1 MNQAEFKKDVLS
13 RIAKARKVT
22 APENSVGQ
30 WIGYC
35 LWHGS
40 HSVFGST
47 VESYLED
54 HDLNLELKPGDGDK
68 QVRLPD
74 SDGTLKQIDHAFFVN
89 GKPVVIAESKWLKDQ
104 RHLNDKGS
112 WLKLM
117 REIVRESD
125 SVEQAVLVLAGPWES
140 YRAQM
145 ENRGFKVIITSV
157 DDVYAALKKHGV
169 VITIDQKRNAFEDP
183 GATLNSF
190 LNVIEKMIE
199 KDPNPFATIGK
210 SMLGD
215 RIRLIEKTIEEVLE
229 EVTG

>member
-1 MNQAEFKKDVLS
+1 MNEIEFKKDVLA

-40 HSVFGST
+40 HAVFGST
-47 VESYLED
+47 VEKYLETHVLD
-54 HDLNLELKPGDGDK
+54 LELKPGEGDK

-74 SDGTLKQIDHAFFVN
+74 SDGTLKQIDHAFFIK

-157 DDVYAALKKHGV
+157 EDVYAALKKHGV
-169 VITIDQKRNAFEDP
+169 IITIDATRNAFQDP
-183 GATLNSF
+183 GATLTSF
-190 LNVIEKMIE
+190 LDVIEKMIE

-215 RIRLIEKTIEEVLE
+215 RVKLIETIIKEVLE
-229 EVTG
+229 QVTA